1 MGDGP
6 RAVEGVDVTAGF
18 WRGKRVLVTGHTGF
32 KGGWLALWL
41 QQLGAD
47 VTGIALPAPTD
58 PSLFEAAHVAEGMRS
73 LTGDIRDLAAV
84 ERAMRDHKPEV
95 VLHLAA
101 QALVR
106 ESYADP
112 VGTYATNVMGTV
124 HVLEAARRAG
134 TVRALVVVTSDKCY
148 KNLEWPWGYREQDEL
163 GGRDPYSNSKSC
175 AELVSDAYRQAFD
188 GPAIATARAGNVIG
202 GGDWAA
208 DRLVPDAVRAA
219 ARGAPLELRNPDAV
233 RPWQHVLEPLGGYL
247 LLAER
252 LWHDRT
258 AHAEAWNF
266 GPAEDDSRP
275 VAWVAEHVQ
284 RRFDPDGPKW
294 RQAGGTQPHEAR
306 TLRLDCAKAR
316 TRLGW
321 QPRTDISVALDWTV
335 TWYRA
340 HQDGGDMRGL
350 TLQQIAA
357 FEALGG
363 A

>member
-1 MGDGP
+1 MNQS
-6 RAVEGVDVTAGF
+6 F
-18 WRGKRVLVTGHTGF
+18 WHGRKVLLTGHTGF

-41 QQLGAD
+41 QRLGAE
-47 VTGIALPAPTD
+47 VTGLSLPAPTK
-58 PSLFEAAHVAEGMRS
+58 PSLFESAEVAGGMRS
-73 LTGDIRDLAAV
+73 IIGDIRDLAAV
-84 ERAMRDHKPEV
+84 ERALTDAKPEV

-101 QALVR
+101 QSLVR
-106 ESYADP
+106 ESYKDP

-124 HVLEAARRAG
+124 HVLDAARRTG
-134 TVRALVVVTSDKCY
+134 SVRVVVVATSDKCY

-202 GGDWAA
+202 GGDWAQ

-219 ARGAPLELRNPDAV
+219 EQREPLELRNPEAV

-252 LWHDRT
+252 LWDDPR
-258 AHAEAWNF
+258 AHAEGWNF
-266 GPAEDDSRP
+266 GPAEDDSRT

-284 RRFDPDGPKW
+284 RRFGADHKGW
-294 RQAGGTQPHEAR
+294 VQANGSHPHEAR

-335 TWYRA
+335 KWYLA
-340 HQDGGDMRGL
+340 HRDGGDMRGL
-350 TLQQIAA
+350 TEQQIAA
-357 FEALGG
+357 FESLG
-363 A
+363 AA